1 MRSNRFTERAQ
12 EAIRLSQEAASE
24 LGHAYVGSEHLL
36 VGLLREQ
43 EGAAAQT
50 MKRAG
55 ITEEALLARVVETVG
70 RGEPGNIPPQ
80 GLTPRTKRI
89 IEIAM
94 AEAGRMG
101 HGYVGTEHLLMGLLH
116 ESDCVGTR
124 LLLASGADIARMYY
138 GLQRD
143 TGTGG
148 TPDLPGTSMKERRG
162 TPKVLAQ
169 YGRDLTALAAEG
181 ALDPVIGRSREV
193 ERILQIL
200 SRRTKNNPVLI
211 GEPGVGKTA
220 AAEGLA
226 QRIAG
231 GDVPENLRDKRIIAL
246 DLSAMLAGTKYRG
259 EFEERIK
266 SAMEEIKRLGDI
278 ILFIDELHTLIG
290 AGAAEGAID
299 AANIFKPALSRG
311 DIQVIGATT
320 LEEYRRHV
328 EKDAALERR
337 FMPVT
342 LGEPTESE
350 TVEILRGLRDRYEAH
365 HKVVITDE
373 AIAAAA
379 KLSQRYITDR
389 FLPDKAIDL
398 IDEASSRLRLRAL
411 TAPPDLREI
420 EERLERLAAEKES
433 AVTAQDYHKAAEL
446 RTQELRLEAEL
457 ESQKEAWSQLA
468 GGDDKRVSAEEVAA
482 VVAGWTGIPVQ
493 RLTEDEASRL
503 LRLEEILHKRVV
515 GQAEAVGAVCRA
527 IRRGRVGLKDPERPT
542 GSFLFLGPTGVG
554 KTELARAL
562 AEALFGDRDALIR
575 VDMSEYME
583 KHATSK
589 LIGSPPGYVGYEEGG
604 QLTEKIRRRPY
615 CVLLFD
621 EIEKAHP
628 DVFNLLLQ
636 VLEDGHLTDAHGRK
650 ISFKNTVVIM
660 TSNLGARAITEQQK
674 LGFAAG
680 ERNDAD
686 IKGEV
691 LSELKKAFRPEL
703 LNRIDETIVFHR
715 LRAEEIRAIAAH
727 MAGEIIRRIEG
738 LGVTLTLEEDALDYL
753 ADKGFDP
760 LYGARPLRRVI
771 RREIE
776 DTVAERLL
784 DGRLA
789 KGSKVA
795 IQAGDGGLEIA
806 VQGD

>member
-12 EAIRLSQEAASE
+12 EAIRLSQEAAAE

-36 VGLLREQ
+36 IGLLRER
-43 EGAAAQT
+43 EGAAAQA

-55 ITEEALLARVVETVG
+55 ITEEALIARVTETVG

-94 AEAGRMG
+94 AEAGRLG
-101 HGYVGTEHLLMGLLH
+101 HGFVGTEHLLMGLLH

-138 GLQRD
+138 SLQRD
-143 TGTGG
+143 PERGG
-148 TPDLPGTSMKERRG
+148 QELPGAPSGVRERRAS
-162 TPKVLAQ
+162 TKALMQ
-169 YGRDLTALAAEG
+169 YGRDLTELAAEG
-181 ALDPVIGRSREV
+181 ALDPVIGRGREV

-231 GDVPENLRDKRIIAL
+231 GDVPENLRDKRIVAL

-266 SAMEEIKRLGDI
+266 AAMEEIKRQGDV

-299 AANIFKPALSRG
+299 AANIMKPALSRG

-320 LEEYRRHV
+320 LEEYRRHI

-342 LGEPTESE
+342 LGEPSEAESI
-350 TVEILRGLRDRYEAH
+350 EILRGLRDRYEAH
-365 HKVVITDE
+365 HKVAISDE
-373 AIAAAA
+373 AITAAV
-379 KLSQRYITDR
+379 KLSQRDIHDR

-420 EERLERLAAEKES
+420 EEKLERLAAEKES
-433 AVTAQDYHKAAEL
+433 AVTAQDFHRAAEL
-446 RTQELRLEAEL
+446 RTQEINLTAEM
-457 ESQKEAWSQLA
+457 ESLKGAWSQLS
-468 GGDDKRVSAEEVAA
+468 GGDDKRVTADEVAA
-482 VVAGWTGIPVQ
+482 VVAGWTGIPVT
-493 RLTEDEASRL
+493 RLTQDEASRL
-503 LRLEEILHKRVV
+503 LQLGETLHKRVV
-515 GQAEAVGAVCRA
+515 GQEEAVSAVSRA
-527 IRRGRVGLKDPERPT
+527 IRRGRVGLKDPNRPI

-562 AEALFGDRDALIR
+562 AEALFGDRDALMR

-583 KHATSK
+583 KHTTSK
-589 LIGSPPGYVGYEEGG
+589 LIGAPPGYVGYDQGG
-604 QLTEKIRRRPY
+604 QLTDKIRRRPY
-615 CVLLFD
+615 CVLLLD

-650 ISFKNTVVIM
+650 VSFKNTVVIM
-660 TSNLGARAITEQQK
+660 TSNLGARAITERQK
-674 LGFAAG
+674 LGFAAADKD
-680 ERNDAD
+680 EAD
-686 IKGEV
+686 IKSEV
-691 LSELKKAFRPEL
+691 LSELKKTFRPEL

-715 LRAEEIRAIAAH
+715 LTVAEIGAIAAL
-727 MAGEIIRRIEG
+727 MVQETVNRIAG
-738 LGVTLTLEEDALDYL
+738 LGVTLTLEKDALEYL
-753 ADKGFDP
+753 VKMGYDP
-760 LYGARPLRRVI
+760 VYGARPLRKII

-776 DTVAERLL
+776 DAVAERFL
-784 DGRLA
+784 DGRLTA
-789 KGSKVA
+789 GSHVA
-795 IQAGDGGLEIA
+795 VGLGGEGRL
-806 VQGD
+806 VFS